1 MRQRV
6 IGAIV
11 LVAIAVIF
19 LPMLLQGPESDRGM
33 SDVPLD
39 LPQPPDRTFEVRE
52 LPLALPAPVEPQ
64 TATGAEPVDAQDSD
78 PPATPA
84 DGEPNTPIVAI
95 DTDVP
100 ARPDALGPDEGRSA
114 DVDTVPAPAA
124 EPIPAAAAGGDY
136 VVQLGSYRDAGNAR
150 ALDEALSA
158 DGLPAYLEQAEANG
172 QAVTRLRLGPF
183 ASRGD
188 AEAAAIR
195 VRQLRPDLPAQ
206 VVALAEA
213 DPASAAPRTLPETGF
228 VVQLGAF
235 GKTEDAQ
242 ALRDR
247 VRKAGFPAFSEGVDT
262 ENGRLYRVR
271 VGPEVDKASAE
282 RLRARIKAELALDG
296 LVVAFP

>member
-11 LVAIAVIF
+11 LVAIAIIF

-33 SDVPLD
+33 GDVPLD
-39 LPQPPDRTFEVRE
+39 LPTPPERAFEVRE
-52 LPLALPAPVEPQ
+52 LPLALPPAAPQ
-64 TATGAEPVDAQDSD
+64 TAAGPE
-78 PPATPA
+78 PA
-84 DGEPNTPIVAI
+84 DPQASQSPAAAAGDRPDSAIVAV
-95 DTDVP
+95 DTQAP
-100 ARPDALGPDEGRSA
+100 ARTDALDQTEPSA
-114 DVDTVPAPAA
+114 PEAAPAPAPAA

-150 ALDEALSA
+150 ALDKELSDA
-158 DGLPAYLEQAEANG
+158 GLPAYLEPTQSSG
-172 QAVTRLRLGPF
+172 QTVTRLRLGPF

-195 VRQLRPDLPAQ
+195 IRQLRPDLPAQ
-206 VVALAEA
+206 VVALSAV
-213 DPASAAPRTLPETGF
+213 DPASAAQRALPETGF

-235 GKTEDAQ
+235 GKSEDAQ
-242 ALRDR
+242 SLRDR

-262 ENGRLYRVR
+262 DGGRLYRVR

-282 RLRARIKAELALDG
+282 RLRDRIKAELKLDG